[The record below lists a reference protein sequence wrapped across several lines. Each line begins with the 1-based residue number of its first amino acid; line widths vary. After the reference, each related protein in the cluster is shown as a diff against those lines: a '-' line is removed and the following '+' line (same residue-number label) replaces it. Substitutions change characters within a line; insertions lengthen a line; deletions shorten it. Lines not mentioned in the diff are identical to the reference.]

1 MLGTVWSVLSTL
13 LARAKV
19 RVRVEEPAIVT
30 REVID
35 DLDLKPSDKVEVI
48 KSTPVMIAKGQI
60 ESH

>member
-35 DLDLKPSDKVEVI
+35 DLDLKPSDKVEAM
-48 KSTPVMIAKGQI
+48 KSTLVMIAK
-60 ESH
+60 E